1 MLLDPPLQ
9 CTHISM
15 PTENDL
21 IRAGHKDLA
30 NQVIEY
36 GGYES
41 VARRLG
47 LEFFDGSS
55 DGMEN
60 ERFEKAKLLWKE
72 RHNDEVVSSVKKR
85 KTDGVAWDEE
95 LVVAEL

>member
-1 MLLDPPLQ
+1 
-9 CTHISM
+9 M

-30 NQVIEY
+30 DQVIEF

-47 LEFFDGSS
+47 LEFFDGV
-55 DGMEN
+55 DNVMDN
-60 ERFEKAKLLWKE
+60 EQFQKAKLLWKE

-95 LVVAEL
+95 LGVAEL